1 MAPLFQY
8 SHQNKHLSADEALSQ
23 LCMQF
28 QNPQSQ
34 LQQTPNPQQHP
45 QLNPAMHHSNQP
57 QPQNPQAQNFAAFQQ
72 NQMQNNNFLS
82 PAQPPHIGL
91 PHQQNSHSNSNPS
104 ASPATL
110 THSNQPT
117 PSMQSM
123 ALQNSMGV
131 PMAAQG
137 SHQGTSAGAT
147 PVAGSPNVS
156 GKKRR
161 ASGVALG
168 MVDAVD
174 GGGVE
179 VNGVGANKVKQS
191 PRVGGKRQK
200 GMANN

>member
-8 SHQNKHLSADEALSQ
+8 SQQNKHLSANEALSQ
-23 LCMQF
+23 LCNQL
-28 QNPQSQ
+28 QNPQ
-34 LQQTPNPQQHP
+34 QQIQQNPNSQQHP
-45 QLNPAMHHSNQP
+45 QYNPAMHHPNQP

-72 NQMQNNNFLS
+72 NSNQMQNNAFLS
-82 PAQPPHIGL
+82 PAQPPHLGL
-91 PHQQNSHSNSNPS
+91 PHQPNSHSNSNPS

-117 PSMQSM
+117 PNM
-123 ALQNSMGV
+123 ANHVLQHSMGV

-137 SHQGTSAGAT
+137 SHHGNSAGAT
-147 PVAGSPNVS
+147 PVGGSPNVS

-161 ASGVALG
+161 ASGVGLG

-174 GGGVE
+174 GGVE
-179 VNGVGANKVKQS
+179 VNGVGNAKVKQS

-200 GMANN
+200 GGGQ